1 MKIAYI
7 LAIMLVIFMVGC
19 ATTPE
24 APAEEAD
31 DVEVPEVPDE
41 GAEEIEDV
49 VDEAEDSE
57 EVPDLDL
64 EETKDDSGLDPA
76 VVANWQKG
84 CEAGNAGLC
93 AALER
98 YGIDTQAQDEINPA
112 GESIEE

>member
-41 GAEEIEDV
+41 GADDV
-49 VDEAEDSE
+49 VEEVEDAAD
-57 EVPDLDL
+57 VPDLDL